1 MKKNFFVKEYLIS
14 FDHDKAISIVQT
26 SSVSTIEV
34 DFEQIEK
41 QLPIG
46 SKINQSTVQTVVKG
60 DKFIVYG
67 EYSRIEP
74 EFPEPAAAAETIEL
88 KEVLGDET
96 ILPSVN

>member
-14 FDHDKAISIVQT
+14 FDHDKAISVIQT

-34 DFEQIEK
+34 DFDQIEK

-46 SKINQSTVQTVVKG
+46 SKINKETVQTVIQI

-74 EFPEPAAAAETIEL
+74 ILPELATTESIEL
-88 KEVLGDET
+88 TDVLGDESV
-96 ILPSVN
+96 LPSVN